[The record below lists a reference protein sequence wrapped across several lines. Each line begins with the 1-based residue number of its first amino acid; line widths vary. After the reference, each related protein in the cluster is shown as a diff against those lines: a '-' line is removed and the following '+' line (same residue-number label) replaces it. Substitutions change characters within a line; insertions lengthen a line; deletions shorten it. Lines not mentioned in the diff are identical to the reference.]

1 MRMFIAV
8 AVVTLA
14 AQAPLRGQPA
24 LPVIDVHLH
33 ALPADSQGPP
43 PLAMCTPVTAWSAWD
58 SGQACTNSAWSIR
71 HRLAAPIR

>member
-1 MRMFIAV
+1 MRTFIAV

-14 AQAPLRGQPA
+14 APALQGEQPA

-58 SGQACTNSAWSIR
+58 PARPYNST
-71 HRLAAPIR
+71 